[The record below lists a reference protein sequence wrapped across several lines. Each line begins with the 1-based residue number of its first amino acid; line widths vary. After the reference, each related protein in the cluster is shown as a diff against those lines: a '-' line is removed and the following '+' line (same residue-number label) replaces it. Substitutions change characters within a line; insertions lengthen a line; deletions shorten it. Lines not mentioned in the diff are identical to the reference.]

1 MYMIRQAKKPI
12 LSKNKGFV
20 LAEAMFAVIIT
31 LLIVLVL
38 QNLLKTIMLSDKA
51 DHKTDNVVFA
61 YVQFNR
67 FLHDDDTKLA
77 YPFPEISTSRQAG
90 IVKVDHDNKSKIY
103 KLNFYKNMVRV
114 TTPDGGHMPLLLE
127 VKKANFVTTN
137 NHIKISITEKDNRS
151 TEIYFKLDAK
161 SKIKERGDK
170 KIESKSQ
177 YLAQ

>member
-1 MYMIRQAKKPI
+1 MIRQAKKLI

-67 FLHDDDTKLA
+67 FLHDDTKLA

-137 NHIKISITEKDNRS
+137 NYIKISITEKDNRS